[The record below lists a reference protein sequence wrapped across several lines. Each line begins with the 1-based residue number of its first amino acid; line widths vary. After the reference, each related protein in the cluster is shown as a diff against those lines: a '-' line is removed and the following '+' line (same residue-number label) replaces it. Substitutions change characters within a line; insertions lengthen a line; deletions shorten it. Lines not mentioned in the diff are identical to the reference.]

1 MKISVLGKQS
11 SGEFTL
17 LKVRHVQVTGLLL
30 IGAFLVVVLPVTA
43 SALTVQNVV
52 PWRWGNDTRSSAVAV
67 GDVNNDGKT
76 EIVTVGYYHD
86 GTRYVA
92 QAHVWNSSNLVP
104 VKVSTWYWNSN
115 TEASSVAIGDVD
127 NDEQAEIVV
136 GGAYFDGTRWVAQL
150 HVLNGATLAV
160 ENVKN
165 WYWTSDT
172 QINSIAIGDVDNDG
186 QIEIVTGGAYY
197 DGNRWVAQ
205 LHVLNGATLAVE
217 NVKNWYWTSDTQINS
232 VCIGNVDG
240 EGQVEIVV
248 GGAYFDGTRSVAQL
262 HVLNGATLA
271 VENVKN
277 WYWTSDTQIN
287 SVAVGDVDGDGHVEI
302 ITGGAFFDGTRW
314 VAQLHSLNGANLAVE
329 NVKNWYWVS
338 NTKISD
344 VVVGSFGG
352 SGSLD
357 ILTCGA
363 YFDGSINNAQLM
375 DWDGTNLA
383 LKSEA
388 HWAWISDTNAN
399 AVAVVNDPVLGN
411 YTVTCGSY
419 YDQTFFNAQLTIWN

>member
-115 TEASSVAIGDVD
+115 TEASSVAIDDVD

-150 HVLNGATLAV
+150 HVLNGATLVV
-160 ENVKN
+160 ENMKN

-186 QIEIVTGGAYY
+186 QIEIVT
-197 DGNRWVAQ
+197 
-205 LHVLNGATLAVE
+205 
-217 NVKNWYWTSDTQINS
+217 
-232 VCIGNVDG
+232 
-240 EGQVEIVV
+240 

-388 HWAWISDTNAN
+388 HWAWISDTDAN